1 MIVLAVPILHHLS
14 WGLMFNFNRSR
25 KSESVTTETR
35 EVSDA
40 KPLSAPCALLV
51 DDDESMLELMQL
63 AFENAGFK
71 VVTARNGSA
80 AIDRLKSTANVSVI
94 LLDVQMPIMNGNE
107 VLDEMRLAGYLDQI
121 PVLILSAHG
130 HVNEYNEVC
139 KIMTKP
145 VTMEYLITSVQES
158 IAEFAR
164 NSRDQ

>member
-1 MIVLAVPILHHLS
+1 
-14 WGLMFNFNRSR
+14 MFNFNRLR
-25 KSESVTTETR
+25 KSKNAVTEIR
-35 EVSDA
+35 KVSDA
-40 KPLSAPCALLV
+40 LALSSPCALVV
-51 DDDESMLELMQL
+51 DDDESMLELIQIAL
-63 AFENAGFK
+63 ENAGFK
-71 VVTARNGSA
+71 VVTAQNGSA
-80 AIDRLKSTANVSVI
+80 AIDRIKSTATDSVI

-145 VTMEYLITSVQES
+145 VTMEYLVASVKES